1 MEPKVSPALAV
12 EDGGRHIISSVMDA
26 AAERGELE
34 GCKEMAS
41 PSPVGSSPLSP
52 VSISSAAVVDAVP
65 GRRASSLR
73 VLTGETLPSS
83 TSMCSAEVSADCNVS
98 VANVAAAASV
108 AVSAAASAAAAAA
121 ATASESDA
129 MDAAVG
135 RASAFSTKNSVVRA
149 DGSSRE
155 EEQERVEEEEEEE
168 VEVDCR
174 RSGDGGGWEG
184 VRCGVEGYRGGGG
197 WR

>member
-83 TSMCSAEVSADCNVS
+83 TSMFSAEVSADCNVS

-108 AVSAAASAAAAAA
+108 AVSAAASAAAAA